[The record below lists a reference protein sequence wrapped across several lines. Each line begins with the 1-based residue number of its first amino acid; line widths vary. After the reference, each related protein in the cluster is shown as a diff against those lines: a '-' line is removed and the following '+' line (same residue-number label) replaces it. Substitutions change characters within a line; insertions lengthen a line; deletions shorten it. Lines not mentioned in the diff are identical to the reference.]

1 MLREFVEQKHYKFAA
16 EAPDWKEAIRMS
28 CESLEADGTIEG
40 KIIKEDIVACVEKY
54 GPILCLCQ
62 TLPCPILRRGL
73 KGYIRPALVL

>member
-28 CESLEADGTIEG
+28 CESLEADGTIEANY
-40 KIIKEDIVACVEKY
+40 KEDIVACVEKY
-54 GPILCLCQ
+54 VHILCLCQ